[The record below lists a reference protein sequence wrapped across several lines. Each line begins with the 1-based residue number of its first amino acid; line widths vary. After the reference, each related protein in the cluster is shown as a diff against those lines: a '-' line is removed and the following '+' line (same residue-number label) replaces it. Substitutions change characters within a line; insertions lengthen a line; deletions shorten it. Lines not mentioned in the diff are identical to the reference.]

1 MQQAPSTPNLPAPPT
16 ATLSPAQVTVDG
28 APLLTN
34 GQAVYQAFRAQ
45 RRELIR
51 QMEGLQDTRGEIARE
66 LNAESI
72 TDAEKRGLE
81 QRLGTIDERIASLDK
96 QIMEADAQVAKAA
109 AVPGAAVEPPPPP
122 DTGPDDGVF
131 VVASIF
137 VFVVLMPVAIA
148 YARRI
153 WRRSAKVITTFP
165 KELSE
170 RLIRVEQAVE
180 ATAVEVERIGEGQ
193 RFMTRL
199 FTEGPAAHGLG
210 GAGSPQRIP
219 APPHGNRDS

>member
-1 MQQAPSTPNLPAPPT
+1 MQQANPNAEVPTPPT
-16 ATLSPAQVTVDG
+16 APLRPAQVQVDG
-28 APLLTN
+28 VQLMTN
-34 GQAVYQAFRAQ
+34 GQAIYQAFRAQ
-45 RRELIR
+45 RRELQR

-66 LNAESI
+66 LSAESI

-81 QRLGTIDERIASLDK
+81 QRLGTIDERIAALDK

-109 AVPGAAVEPPPPP
+109 AVPGAAIEPPSPP
-122 DTGPDDGVF
+122 DTGPDEGVF

-137 VFVVLMPVAIA
+137 VFVVLMPIA
-148 YARRI
+148 LAYSRRI
-153 WRRSAKVITTFP
+153 WKRTAKVITTFP
-165 KELSE
+165 KELSD

-199 FTEGPAAHGLG
+199 FTEGPAAQQLG
-210 GAGSPQRIP
+210 GGQASQRIP
-219 APPHGNRDS
+219 AAPQTDR